1 MLEKIIP
8 DDILEK
14 MNLSNIYKIL
24 NENIFPFLNS
34 SEKQFVEDLEDFCI
48 NLDPQIDYEKDVY
61 DLFPKLGANGYIQ
74 RMNPFQDFKQA
85 GMKYEVLLG
94 LILSI
99 CDAELDLA
107 RLASGI
113 LCANPCYH
121 HHEGREPILKAMEEM
136 YSGKKIG
143 CIGITESSRGSDA
156 VNLGTICKKIDGGDV
171 RFSGDKVYTT
181 NGHIADYFTCYGVYN
196 PANPRGSMVQALI
209 KRTDG
214 VTTKRLGIWSVP
226 RVFISHT
233 FFNDLVVPN
242 DRILGDD
249 GQGFKNLFEGLVPE
263 RISITGSG
271 LGISWGNLIHGM
283 LYSQQRV
290 QFGQVIHKYQGVS
303 FVIADLLAKLTA
315 GTVMAL
321 NLAQFYDVNILNVEK
336 PSIEAEKTSA
346 SQAAMAKYLIA
357 KLSNE
362 ISYEVMHAC
371 GGIFFTDNVRVDRT
385 MEVSKIQEII
395 GGTRNVMLLLMSGSI
410 RRSIKD
416 LLK

>member
-1 MLEKIIP
+1 
-8 DDILEK
+8 
-14 MNLSNIYKIL
+14 
-24 NENIFPFLNS
+24 
-34 SEKQFVEDLEDFCI
+34 
-48 NLDPQIDYEKDVY
+48 
-61 DLFPKLGANGYIQ
+61 
-74 RMNPFQDFKQA
+74 MNPFSGFNQA
-85 GMKYEVLLG
+85 GMKYELLLG
-94 LILSI
+94 LILSV

-121 HHEGREPILKAMEEM
+121 HHEGREPVLKAMEEL

-143 CIGITESSRGSDA
+143 CIGITEKERGSDA
-156 VNLGTICKKIDGGDV
+156 VNLGTICKKIDGGGV
-171 RFSGDKVYTT
+171 QFSGDKVYTT

-196 PANPRGSMVQALI
+196 PANPRGSMVQALM
-209 KRTDG
+209 KRSDG
-214 VTTKRLGIWSVP
+214 ITTKRLGISSVP

-233 FFNDLVVPN
+233 FFNDLTVPN

-249 GQGFKNLFEGLVPE
+249 GHGYKNLFEGLVPE

-271 LGISWGNLIHGM
+271 LGICWGNLIHGM

-290 QFGQVIHKYQGVS
+290 QFGQVIHKFQGVS

-321 NLAQFYDVNILNVEK
+321 NLAQFYDENILRVEK
-336 PSIEAEKTSA
+336 PTLEAEKISA

-371 GGIFFTDNVRVDRT
+371 GGIFFTDNLRVDRA
-385 MEVSKIQEII
+385 METSKIQEII

-416 LLK
+416 LIK